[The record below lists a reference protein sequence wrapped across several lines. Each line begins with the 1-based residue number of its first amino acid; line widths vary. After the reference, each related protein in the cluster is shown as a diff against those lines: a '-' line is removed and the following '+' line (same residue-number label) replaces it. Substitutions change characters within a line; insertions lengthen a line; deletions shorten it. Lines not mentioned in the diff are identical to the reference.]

1 MGHATKVMMSGY
13 IHRFLP
19 SELLKH
25 IKDMAPLYEGRWS
38 RIHHV
43 DNPPI

>member
-1 MGHATKVMMSGY
+1 MRHTLKVMMSGY
-13 IHRFLP
+13 IHRSLP

-25 IKDMAPLYEGRWS
+25 IKDMAPPYEGRWY